1 MSKFSIKPNK
11 TLPLQFVLV
20 VPFVLQIFAA
30 VGLVGYLSFIN
41 GQTTVNDLANQL
53 INSAT
58 KRVDD
63 QLNNYLAL
71 PQQLTEVTADA
82 IASGQLDLNNPK
94 TSELYFW
101 RQSKAF
107 PTISYFGYVLPD
119 GREVG
124 AGRYLNPKQITLY
137 ENLPRGKASDYTSDV
152 LGHRGKLIQ
161 TFDFDVLKLN
171 MYIRSTQSKKPFWAE
186 ISGLTINNI
195 QVSETGAEVQA
206 GGESENVGDLS
217 DYITVPAVYP
227 IFDRQ
232 GKFLAT
238 LICQLQLNDI
248 NRFLKSLK
256 ISPSGQVF
264 IVEPDGKIVASSGK
278 QPILN
283 KQKNSVERFTVFTI
297 PDPLIQT
304 IASQIQQDSGSLQAI
319 QTNRELRFKYN
330 NQGYFT
336 QVTPWKDKYGLNWL
350 IVVTIPESDFMG
362 QINTNTRSTIFLCLA
377 ALIVATILGILTS
390 RWITRPILRLKEAS
404 EAIASGTLEQTVEV
418 QGIGELEALAGSFNQ
433 MAGQLRASFTEL
445 ETRVEERT
453 VELSIAKE
461 VADSANQA
469 KSDFLANMSHELRT
483 PLNGI
488 LGYAQILDRS
498 KVLPDKE
505 RHGVQIIHQCG
516 SHLLTLINDILD
528 LSKIEARKLELA
540 PKAIHFPSFMQGVV
554 EICRVRS
561 DQKGI
566 DFIYHP
572 ESNLP
577 QGIEADEKRLRQV
590 LLNLL
595 GNAIKFTDSGSVTLK
610 VEINEASLDIPIPR
624 IKFQIEDTGVGISP
638 NEVNKLFQAFEQVG
652 EQKRQSE
659 GTGLGLAI
667 SQRIVEL
674 MGGKIQVESE
684 IGVGSNFYFELAMPI
699 ALDWVQKNSVNKGRT
714 IIGYE
719 GAARHILVVDD
730 RWENRSVLA
739 NLLEPMG
746 FIITEAENG
755 QEGLNRARQRLPDL
769 MIADLAMPVM
779 DGFEMLKQLRDDAD
793 LKDLLVVVSSA
804 SVAEIDRQ
812 MSQAAGGDD
821 FLAKPVDAVE
831 LFALLAV
838 HLQLTW
844 QYDQIDVD
852 VALSNSQVSITELIV
867 PPIANLKLLLELAED
882 GLLKE
887 LVETT
892 EKIGADDTKYLP
904 FVQQILQLAKQF
916 ETEKIELLIHKYLNQ
931 DN

>member
-41 GQTTVNDLANQL
+41 GQKAVNDLANQL
-53 INSAT
+53 QREVSSRI
-58 KRVDD
+58 D
-63 QLNNYLAL
+63 QHLDNYLTL
-71 PQQLTEVTADA
+71 
-82 IASGQLDLNNPK
+82 
-94 TSELYFW
+94 
-101 RQSKAF
+101 
-107 PTISYFGYVLPD
+107 
-119 GREVG
+119 
-124 AGRYLNPKQITLY
+124 PKQINELNADAVLTGKL
-137 ENLPRGKASDYTSDV
+137 NLRDIKASGRHFWKQIIVFKSVGFIFYALPSGEYGDAGYFSKNGELVIEEKSADTKWNTEAYTTDSLGNRTGLHLNLDSHKPLEEGWYINAVKARKPGWSGIYAWSDPPGV
-152 LGHRGKLIQ
+152 LSISASYPLYDRQKQLIGVIGS
-161 TFDFDVLKLN
+161 DLKL
-171 MYIRSTQSKKPFWAE
+171 SE
-186 ISGLTINNI
+186 ISDFLRDLK
-195 QVSETGAEVQA
+195 VSPTG
-206 GGESENVGDLS
+206 
-217 DYITVPAVYP
+217 
-227 IFDRQ
+227 
-232 GKFLAT
+232 K
-238 LICQLQLNDI
+238 
-248 NRFLKSLK
+248 
-256 ISPSGQVF
+256 VF
-264 IVEPDGKIVASSGK
+264 IIERSGELVASSSDAKSYQIVGK
-278 QPILN
+278 DAKRLKATEIADPAIQATAKYIQ
-283 KQKNSVERFTVFTI
+283 KQFGDFQKI
-297 PDPLIQT
+297 QGIQT
-304 IASQIQQDSGSLQAI
+304 LTFNLDSNSFGQV
-319 QTNRELRFKYN
+319 NRQFV
-330 NQGYFT
+330 
-336 QVTPWKDKYGLNWL
+336 QVTPWSDGDGLDWL
-350 IVVTIPESDFMG
+350 MVMTIPESDFMA
-362 QINTNTRSTIFLCLA
+362 QINANTHTTILLCLG
-377 ALIVATILGILTS
+377 ALIAATILGVFTS

-610 VEINEASLDIPIPR
+610 VEINEPSLDIPIPR

-684 IGVGSNFYFELAMPI
+684 IGVGSNFYFEVAMPI

-769 MIADLAMPVM
+769 MITDLAMPLM

-793 LKDLLVVVSSA
+793 LKDLLVVVCSA

-867 PPIANLKLLLELAED
+867 PPIADLKLLLELAED

>member
-1 MSKFSIKPNK
+1 MSKSSIKPKK

-41 GQTTVNDLANQL
+41 GQKAVNDLANQL
-53 INSAT
+53 QREVSLRI
-58 KRVDD
+58 D
-63 QLNNYLAL
+63 QHLDNYLTL
-71 PQQLTEVTADA
+71 
-82 IASGQLDLNNPK
+82 
-94 TSELYFW
+94 
-101 RQSKAF
+101 
-107 PTISYFGYVLPD
+107 
-119 GREVG
+119 
-124 AGRYLNPKQITLY
+124 PKQINELNADAVLTGKL
-137 ENLPRGKASDYTSDV
+137 NLRDLKASTRLFWKQVNVFKSVGFIFYVLQSNEYGDAGYDPKDGELVISDKSASTGWKTETYTTDSLGNRIGIKLSSNTYKPMEEAWYINAVKARKPAWSGIYAWSDPPGV
-152 LGHRGKLIQ
+152 LSISASYPLYDRQKQLIGVIGS
-161 TFDFDVLKLN
+161 DLKL
-171 MYIRSTQSKKPFWAE
+171 SE
-186 ISGLTINNI
+186 ISGFLRDLK
-195 QVSETGAEVQA
+195 VSPTG
-206 GGESENVGDLS
+206 
-217 DYITVPAVYP
+217 
-227 IFDRQ
+227 
-232 GKFLAT
+232 K
-238 LICQLQLNDI
+238 
-248 NRFLKSLK
+248 
-256 ISPSGQVF
+256 VF
-264 IVEPDGKIVASSGK
+264 IIERNGELVASSSDAQSYQIVGEDAK
-278 QPILN
+278 RLKATEIA
-283 KQKNSVERFTVFTI
+283 
-297 PDPLIQT
+297 DP
-304 IASQIQQDSGSLQAI
+304 AI
-319 QTNRELRFKYN
+319 QAAAKYIQKQFGGFQNIKGTQTLSFNLDNSFGQVNRQFV
-330 NQGYFT
+330 
-336 QVTPWKDKYGLNWL
+336 QVTPWSDGDGLDWL
-350 IVVTIPESDFMG
+350 MVMTIPESDFMG
-362 QINTNTRSTIFLCLA
+362 QINANNRTTILLCLGALVA
-377 ALIVATILGILTS
+377 AILLGVFTS

-404 EAIASGTLEQTVEV
+404 EAIASGTLDQTVEIK
-418 QGIGELEALAGSFNQ
+418 GISELEALAGSFNQ
-433 MAGQLRASFTEL
+433 MGGQLRTSFTEL

-453 VELSIAKE
+453 AELSIAKE
-461 VADSANQA
+461 TADSANQA

-488 LGYAQILDRS
+488 LGYAQILERS
-498 KVLPDKE
+498 KVLPDKQ

-540 PKAIHFPSFMQGVV
+540 PKAIHFPSFLQGVV

-572 ESNLP
+572 ELNLP
-577 QGIEADEKRLRQV
+577 TGIEADEKRLRQV

-610 VEINEASLDIPIPR
+610 VEVQQSSSEIPIPR
-624 IKFQIEDTGVGISP
+624 LKFQVQDTGLGISSA
-638 NEVNKLFQAFEQVG
+638 ETNKIFQAFEQVG

-684 IGVGSNFYFELAMPI
+684 IGVGSNFYFEV
-699 ALDWVQKNSVNKGRT
+699 ALPSASDWAQQNSVNKGRI

-719 GAARHILVVDD
+719 GALRHILIVDD

-755 QEGLNRARQRLPDL
+755 KEGLNQARKRLPDL
-769 MIADLAMPVM
+769 MITDIAMPVM
-779 DGFEMLKQLRDDAD
+779 DGFEMLRQLRDDAD
-793 LKDLLVVVSSA
+793 LKDLRAIVSSA

-812 MSQAAGGDD
+812 MSEAAGGND

-844 QYDQIDVD
+844 QYDESEVD
-852 VALSNSQVSITELIV
+852 AVLSNSQLSSTELIV
-867 PPIANLKLLLELAED
+867 PPAADLQLLLELAQD

-887 LVETT
+887 LVATV
-892 EKIGADDTKYLP
+892 EKIGAKDIQYQP
-904 FVQQILQLAKQF
+904 FIQQIQQLAKQF
-916 ETEKIELLIHKYLNQ
+916 QTEKIELLIEKYLTNAEEQ
-931 DN
+931 G

>member
-20 VPFVLQIFAA
+20 VPFILQIFAA

-41 GQTTVNDLANQL
+41 GQKAVNDLANQL
-53 INSAT
+53 QREVSSRI
-58 KRVDD
+58 D
-63 QLNNYLAL
+63 QHLDNYLTL
-71 PQQLTEVTADA
+71 
-82 IASGQLDLNNPK
+82 
-94 TSELYFW
+94 
-101 RQSKAF
+101 
-107 PTISYFGYVLPD
+107 
-119 GREVG
+119 
-124 AGRYLNPKQITLY
+124 PKQINELNADAVLTGKL
-137 ENLPRGKASDYTSDV
+137 NLRDIKAS
-152 LGHRGKLIQ
+152 GRH
-161 TFDFDVLKLN
+161 
-171 MYIRSTQSKKPFWAE
+171 FWKQ
-186 ISGLTINNI
+186 IIVFKSIGF
-195 QVSETGAEVQA
+195 
-206 GGESENVGDLS
+206 
-217 DYITVPAVYP
+217 
-227 IFDRQ
+227 IFYA
-232 GKFLAT
+232 L
-238 LICQLQLNDI
+238 
-248 NRFLKSLK
+248 
-256 ISPSGQVF
+256 PSGKYGDAGYD
-264 IVEPDGKIVASSGK
+264 PKDGKIVIDEKSADTKWNTETYTTDSLGNRTGLSQTSDSYKPMEEVWYINAVKAGKPGWSGIYTWSDPPGVLSISASYPLYDRQKQLIGVIGSDLKLSEISGFLRDLKVSPTGKVFIIERSGELVASSSDAKSYQIVGK
-278 QPILN
+278 DAKRLKATEIADPAIQATAKYIQ
-283 KQKNSVERFTVFTI
+283 KQFGGFQKI
-297 PDPLIQT
+297 QGIQT
-304 IASQIQQDSGSLQAI
+304 LTFNLDNNSFEQV
-319 QTNRELRFKYN
+319 NRQFV
-330 NQGYFT
+330 
-336 QVTPWKDKYGLNWL
+336 QVTPWSDGDGLDWL
-350 IVVTIPESDFMG
+350 MVMTIPESDFMA
-362 QINTNTRSTIFLCLA
+362 QINANTRTTILLCLG
-377 ALIVATILGILTS
+377 ALIAATILGVFTS
-390 RWITRPILRLKEAS
+390 RWITRPILRLKKAS

-418 QGIGELEALAGSFNQ
+418 KGIGELEALAGSFNQ

-453 VELSIAKE
+453 AELSIAKE

-610 VEINEASLDIPIPR
+610 VEINEPSLDIPIPR
-624 IKFQIEDTGVGISP
+624 IKCQIEDTGVGISP

-699 ALDWVQKNSVNKGRT
+699 ALDWVQ
-714 IIGYE
+714 
-719 GAARHILVVDD
+719 
-730 RWENRSVLA
+730 NRSV
-739 NLLEPMG
+739 E
-746 FIITEAENG
+746 
-755 QEGLNRARQRLPDL
+755 
-769 MIADLAMPVM
+769 
-779 DGFEMLKQLRDDAD
+779 
-793 LKDLLVVVSSA
+793 
-804 SVAEIDRQ
+804 
-812 MSQAAGGDD
+812 
-821 FLAKPVDAVE
+821 
-831 LFALLAV
+831 
-838 HLQLTW
+838 
-844 QYDQIDVD
+844 
-852 VALSNSQVSITELIV
+852 
-867 PPIANLKLLLELAED
+867 
-882 GLLKE
+882 
-887 LVETT
+887 
-892 EKIGADDTKYLP
+892 
-904 FVQQILQLAKQF
+904 
-916 ETEKIELLIHKYLNQ
+916 
-931 DN
+931 

>member
-1 MSKFSIKPNK
+1 MSKSSIKSNK

-41 GQTTVNDLANQL
+41 GQKAVNDLANQL
-53 INSAT
+53 QREVSSRI
-58 KRVDD
+58 D
-63 QLNNYLAL
+63 QHLDNYLTL
-71 PQQLTEVTADA
+71 
-82 IASGQLDLNNPK
+82 
-94 TSELYFW
+94 
-101 RQSKAF
+101 
-107 PTISYFGYVLPD
+107 
-119 GREVG
+119 
-124 AGRYLNPKQITLY
+124 PKQINELNADAVLTGKL
-137 ENLPRGKASDYTSDV
+137 NLRDFKASGRHFWKQITVFKSVGFIFYALPSGEYADAGYDPKNGELVIDEKSADTKWNTEVYTTDSLGNRTRLKQSSDSYKPLEEAWYINAVKTRKPGWSGIYAWTDPPGVLSISASYPLYDRQKQLIGV
-152 LGHRGKLIQ
+152 LG
-161 TFDFDVLKLN
+161 
-171 MYIRSTQSKKPFWAE
+171 
-186 ISGLTINNI
+186 
-195 QVSETGAEVQA
+195 
-206 GGESENVGDLS
+206 S
-217 DYITVPAVYP
+217 D
-227 IFDRQ
+227 
-232 GKFLAT
+232 
-238 LICQLQLNDI
+238 
-248 NRFLKSLK
+248 LK
-256 ISPSGQVF
+256 ISEISSFLKDLKVSPTGKVF
-264 IVEPDGKIVASSGK
+264 IIERSGELVASSSDAK
-278 QPILN
+278 SYQI
-283 KQKNSVERFTVFTI
+283 VEKDAKRLKATEI
-297 PDPLIQT
+297 ADP
-304 IASQIQQDSGSLQAI
+304 AI
-319 QTNRELRFKYN
+319 QATAKYIQKQFGGFQKIKGTQTLTFNLDSNSFGQVNRQFV
-330 NQGYFT
+330 
-336 QVTPWKDKYGLNWL
+336 QVTPWSDGNGLDWL
-350 IVVTIPESDFMG
+350 MVMTIPESDFMA
-362 QINTNTRSTIFLCLA
+362 QINANTRTTILLCLA
-377 ALIVATILGILTS
+377 ALIAATILGVYTS
-390 RWITRPILRLKEAS
+390 RWITRPILRLKAAS

-418 QGIGELEALAGSFNQ
+418 KGIGELEALAGSFNQ

-453 VELSIAKE
+453 AQLSIAKE
-461 VADSANQA
+461 VADNANQA

-540 PKAIHFPSFMQGVV
+540 SKAIHFPSFLQGVV

-610 VEINEASLDIPIPR
+610 VEINESNSTIPIPR

-638 NEVNKLFQAFEQVG
+638 NEINKIFQAFEQVG

-684 IGVGSNFYFELAMPI
+684 IGVGSNFYFEVAMPI
-699 ALDWVQKNSVNKGRT
+699 ALDWVQQNSVNRT

-719 GAARHILVVDD
+719 GVPRHILVVDD

-755 QEGLNRARQRLPDL
+755 QKGLDEARKRRPDL
-769 MIADLAMPVM
+769 MITDLAMPLM
-779 DGFEMLKQLRDDAD
+779 DGFEMLKQLRNDAD
-793 LKDLLVVVSSA
+793 LKDLLVLVSSA
-804 SVAEIDRQ
+804 SVAELDRQ
-812 MSQAAGGDD
+812 MSEAAGGND
-821 FLAKPVDAVE
+821 FMAKPVDAVE

-844 QYDQIDVD
+844 QYDQIEGDR
-852 VALSNSQVSITELIV
+852 ALSNSQVSTAELIV
-867 PPIANLKLLLELAED
+867 PPIADLQILLELAEG
-882 GLLKE
+882 GLLKK

-892 EKIGADDTKYLP
+892 EKIGADDTKYRP

-916 ETEKIELLIHKYLNQ
+916 ETEKIELLIQKYLNQ

>member
-1 MSKFSIKPNK
+1 MSKSSIKPNK
-11 TLPLQFVLV
+11 TLTLQFVLV

-41 GQTTVNDLANQL
+41 GQKAVNNLANQL
-53 INSAT
+53 QREVSSRI
-58 KRVDD
+58 D
-63 QLNNYLAL
+63 QHLDNYLTL
-71 PQQLTEVTADA
+71 
-82 IASGQLDLNNPK
+82 
-94 TSELYFW
+94 
-101 RQSKAF
+101 
-107 PTISYFGYVLPD
+107 
-119 GREVG
+119 
-124 AGRYLNPKQITLY
+124 PKQINELNADAVLTGKL
-137 ENLPRGKASDYTSDV
+137 NLRNFKASGRHFWKQIVVFKSVGFIFYALPSGEYADAGYKPQNGEIVIDEKSADTKWNTDNYTTDSLGNRTGLNRSSDSYKPLEEAWYINAVKAGKPGWSGIYAWTDPPGVLSISASYPLYDRQKQLIGV
-152 LGHRGKLIQ
+152 LGS
-161 TFDFDVLKLN
+161 DLKL
-171 MYIRSTQSKKPFWAE
+171 SE
-186 ISGLTINNI
+186 ISGFLRNLK
-195 QVSETGAEVQA
+195 VSPTG
-206 GGESENVGDLS
+206 
-217 DYITVPAVYP
+217 
-227 IFDRQ
+227 R
-232 GKFLAT
+232 
-238 LICQLQLNDI
+238 
-248 NRFLKSLK
+248 
-256 ISPSGQVF
+256 VF
-264 IVEPDGKIVASSGK
+264 IIERSGELVASSSDAKSYQIVGQDAK
-278 QPILN
+278 RLKATEIA
-283 KQKNSVERFTVFTI
+283 
-297 PDPLIQT
+297 DP
-304 IASQIQQDSGSLQAI
+304 AI
-319 QTNRELRFKYN
+319 QATAKYIQKQFGGFQKIKTTQTLTFNLDSNSFGQVNRQFV
-330 NQGYFT
+330 
-336 QVTPWKDKYGLNWL
+336 QVTPWTDGDGLDWL
-350 IVVTIPESDFMG
+350 MVMTIPESDFMA
-362 QINTNTRSTIFLCLA
+362 QINANTRTTILLCLG
-377 ALIVATILGILTS
+377 ALIAATILGVFTS
-390 RWITRPILRLKEAS
+390 RWITRPILRLKQAS

-418 QGIGELEALAGSFNQ
+418 KGIGELEALAGSFNQ

-453 VELSIAKE
+453 AELSIAKE

-595 GNAIKFTDSGSVTLK
+595 GNAIKFTDSGSVTIK
-610 VEINEASLDIPIPR
+610 VEINEPALDIPIPR

-699 ALDWVQKNSVNKGRT
+699 ALDWVQQNSVNKGRT

-755 QEGLNRARQRLPDL
+755 TEGLYRARQRLPDL
-769 MIADLAMPVM
+769 MITDLAMPVM

-793 LKDLLVVVSSA
+793 LKDLLVIVSSA

-812 MSQAAGGDD
+812 MSEAAGGDD

-831 LFALLAV
+831 LFALLAM

-844 QYDQIDVD
+844 QYDEIDVD
-852 VALSNSQVSITELIV
+852 ATLTNTQVSITELIV
-867 PPIANLKLLLELAED
+867 PPIADLQLLLELAEG
-882 GLLKE
+882 GLLKK

-892 EKIGADDTKYLP
+892 EKIGADDTKYRP

-916 ETEKIELLIHKYLNQ
+916 DSEKIELLIQKYLNQ

>member
-20 VPFVLQIFAA
+20 VPFALQIFAA

-41 GQTTVNDLANQL
+41 GQKAVNDLANQL
-53 INSAT
+53 QQEVSSRI
-58 KRVDD
+58 D
-63 QLNNYLAL
+63 QHLDNYLTL
-71 PQQLTEVTADA
+71 
-82 IASGQLDLNNPK
+82 
-94 TSELYFW
+94 
-101 RQSKAF
+101 
-107 PTISYFGYVLPD
+107 
-119 GREVG
+119 
-124 AGRYLNPKQITLY
+124 PKQINEL
-137 ENLPRGKASDYTSDV
+137 NADAV
-152 LGHRGKLIQ
+152 LTGKLNLQDIEASGRHFWKQ
-161 TFDFDVLKLN
+161 IIVFKSVGYILYALPSGEYGAAGYSSINGEVIVDKKSADTKWNTETYRTDSLGNRTGLGLISDSYKPMEEDWYINAVKAGKPGWTGIYAWNDPPGVLSISASYPLYDRQKQLIGVIGSDLKL
-171 MYIRSTQSKKPFWAE
+171 SE
-186 ISGLTINNI
+186 ISGFLRDLK
-195 QVSETGAEVQA
+195 VSPTG
-206 GGESENVGDLS
+206 
-217 DYITVPAVYP
+217 
-227 IFDRQ
+227 
-232 GKFLAT
+232 K
-238 LICQLQLNDI
+238 
-248 NRFLKSLK
+248 
-256 ISPSGQVF
+256 VF
-264 IVEPDGKIVASSGK
+264 IIERSGELVASSSDAKPYQMVGK
-278 QPILN
+278 DAKRLKATEIA
-283 KQKNSVERFTVFTI
+283 
-297 PDPLIQT
+297 DP
-304 IASQIQQDSGSLQAI
+304 AI
-319 QTNRELRFKYN
+319 QATAKYIQKQFGGFQKIQGTQTLTFNLDSNSFGQVNRQFV
-330 NQGYFT
+330 
-336 QVTPWKDKYGLNWL
+336 QVTPWSDGDGLDWL
-350 IVVTIPESDFMG
+350 MVMTIPESDFMA
-362 QINTNTRSTIFLCLA
+362 QINANTRTTILLCLG
-377 ALIVATILGILTS
+377 ALIAATIVGVFTS
-390 RWITRPILRLKEAS
+390 RWITRPILRLKKAS

-418 QGIGELEALAGSFNQ
+418 KGIGELEALAGSFNQ
-433 MAGQLRASFTEL
+433 MAGQLRALFTEL

-453 VELSIAKE
+453 AELSIAKE

-540 PKAIHFPSFMQGVV
+540 PKAIHFPSFIQGVV

-610 VEINEASLDIPIPR
+610 VEINEPSLDIPIPR

-638 NEVNKLFQAFEQVG
+638 NEVNKIFQAFEQVG

-684 IGVGSNFYFELAMPI
+684 IGVGSNFYFEVAMPI
-699 ALDWVQKNSVNKGRT
+699 ALDWVQQNSVNKGRT

-769 MIADLAMPVM
+769 MITDLAMPVM

-793 LKDLLVVVSSA
+793 LKDLRVVVSSA

-812 MSQAAGGDD
+812 MSEAAGGDD

-844 QYDQIDVD
+844 QYDEIEVD
-852 VALSNSQVSITELIV
+852 PALSNSQVSTAELIV
-867 PPIANLKLLLELAED
+867 PPLADLQLLLELAED

-887 LVETT
+887 LVKTT
-892 EKIGADDTKYLP
+892 EEIGANDTKYLP

-916 ETEKIELLIHKYLNQ
+916 ETEKIELLIQKYLNQ
-931 DN
+931 DK